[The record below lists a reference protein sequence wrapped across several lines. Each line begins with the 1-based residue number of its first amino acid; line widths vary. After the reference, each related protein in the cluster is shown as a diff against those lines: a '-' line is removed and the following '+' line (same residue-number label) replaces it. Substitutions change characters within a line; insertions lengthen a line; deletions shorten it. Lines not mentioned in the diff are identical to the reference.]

1 MTELV
6 GKVRVHELPTLSEDV
21 AGVVVLASKEQT
33 EYQLPIEKL
42 GGTEVTVSPSA
53 NNILKSNNDG
63 LFVNGAHPVVP
74 KIDAKTLSGNMVVEK
89 TLTGGAVIC
98 KTTVDVNNRLGVSQL
113 SGVSIY
119 SQCLLENK
127 LVYLAA
133 DGSII
138 DAYFYVSNTK
148 TTASTIT
155 HTIRVVLAKVP
166 SKVINI
172 DDLSETEVQYENG
185 NLPVKIVIKHLAGTT
200 LSQNGMK

>member
-1 MTELV
+1 MAELV
-6 GKVRVHELPTLSEDV
+6 GKVRIHELETLSEDIT
-21 AGVVVLASKEQT
+21 GVVVLASKEQT

-63 LFVNGAHPVVP
+63 LFVDGAHPIIP
-74 KIDAKTLSGNMVVEK
+74 KMDAKTLSGNMVVEK

-133 DGSII
+133 DGGII
-138 DAYFYVSNTK
+138 DAYFYVSGTK

-155 HTIRVVLAKVP
+155 HTIRVVLAKIP
-166 SKVINI
+166 SKVIDI
-172 DDLSETEVQYENG
+172 TDLSETEVQYENS
-185 NLPVKIVIKHLAGTT
+185 NLPVKIVINHLAGTT

>member
-21 AGVVVLASKEQT
+21 TGVVVLASKEQT
-33 EYQLPIEKL
+33 EYQLPIENL

-53 NNILKSNNDG
+53 NNILRSNNDG

>member
-21 AGVVVLASKEQT
+21 TGVVVLASKEQT

-89 TLTGGAVIC
+89 TF
-98 KTTVDVNNRLGVSQL
+98 DVNNRLGVSQL

>member
-1 MTELV
+1 M
-6 GKVRVHELPTLSEDV
+6 
-21 AGVVVLASKEQT
+21 
-33 EYQLPIEKL
+33 
-42 GGTEVTVSPSA
+42 SPSA
-53 NNILKSNNDG
+53 NNILKSNSDG
-63 LFVNGAHPVVP
+63 LFVNGAHPIVP

-98 KTTVDVNNRLGVSQL
+98 KTTVNVNNRLGVTQL

-133 DGSII
+133 DGGII
-138 DAYFYVSNTK
+138 DAYFYVSGTK

-166 SKVINI
+166 SKVVDIT
-172 DDLSETEVQYENG
+172 DLSETEVQYENS

>member
-1 MTELV
+1 
-6 GKVRVHELPTLSEDV
+6 
-21 AGVVVLASKEQT
+21 GVVVLASKEQT

-53 NNILKSNNDG
+53 NNILKSNSDG
-63 LFVNGAHPVVP
+63 LFVDGTHPIIP
-74 KIDAKTLSGNMVVEK
+74 KMDAKTLSGNMVVEK

-113 SGVSIY
+113 SGLSIY

-127 LVYLAA
+127 LVYLAE

-138 DAYFYVSNTK
+138 DAYFYISNTK

-166 SKVINI
+166 SKVVDIT
-172 DDLSETEVQYENG
+172 DLSETEVQYENG

>member
-1 MTELV
+1 MAELV

-21 AGVVVLASKEQT
+21 TGVVVLASKEQT

-53 NNILKSNNDG
+53 NNILKTNNDG
-63 LFVNGAHPVVP
+63 LFVNGAHPIVP

-98 KTTVDVNNRLGVSQL
+98 KITVDVNNRLGVTQL
-113 SGVSIY
+113 SGISIY

-148 TTASTIT
+148 NTASTIT

-166 SKVINI
+166 SKVIDI
-172 DDLSETEVQYENG
+172 VDLSETEVQYENG

>member
-1 MTELV
+1 MAELV
-6 GKVRVHELPTLSEDV
+6 GKVRIHELETLSEDIT
-21 AGVVVLASKEQT
+21 GVVVLASKEQT

-63 LFVNGAHPVVP
+63 LFVDGAHPIIP
-74 KIDAKTLSGNMVVEK
+74 KMDAKTLSGNMVVEK

-127 LVYLAA
+127 LVYLAE

-138 DAYFYVSNTK
+138 DAYFYISNTK

-166 SKVINI
+166 SKVVDIT
-172 DDLSETEVQYENG
+172 DLSETEVQYENS

>member
-1 MTELV
+1 MAELV
-6 GKVRVHELPTLSEDV
+6 GKVRIHELETLSEDIT
-21 AGVVVLASKEQT
+21 GVVVLASKEQT

-63 LFVNGAHPVVP
+63 LFVDGTHPIIP
-74 KIDAKTLSGNMVVEK
+74 KMDAKTLSGNMVVEK

-127 LVYLAA
+127 LVYLGE

-138 DAYFYVSNTK
+138 DAYFYISNTK

-166 SKVINI
+166 SKVIDI
-172 DDLSETEVQYENG
+172 TDLSETEVQYENG

>member
-1 MTELV
+1 M
-6 GKVRVHELPTLSEDV
+6 
-21 AGVVVLASKEQT
+21 
-33 EYQLPIEKL
+33 
-42 GGTEVTVSPSA
+42 SPSA
-53 NNILKSNNDG
+53 NNILKSNSDG
-63 LFVNGAHPVVP
+63 LFVNGAHPIVP
-74 KIDAKTLSGNMVVEK
+74 KIDAKTVSGNMVVEK

-98 KTTVDVNNRLGVSQL
+98 KTTVDVNNRLGVTQL

-148 TTASTIT
+148 NTASTIT

-166 SKVINI
+166 SKVIDI
-172 DDLSETEVQYENG
+172 TDLSETEVQYENS

>member
-1 MTELV
+1 MDELV
-6 GKVRVHELPTLSEDV
+6 GKVRIHELETLSEDIT
-21 AGVVVLASKEQT
+21 GVVVLASKEQT

-63 LFVNGAHPVVP
+63 LFVNGAHPIVP
-74 KIDAKTLSGNMVVEK
+74 KIDAETLSGNMVVEK

-113 SGVSIY
+113 SGISIY

-138 DAYFYVSNTK
+138 DAYFYVSKTK
-148 TTASTIT
+148 NTASTIT

-166 SKVINI
+166 SKVIDI
-172 DDLSETEVQYENG
+172 TDLSETEVQYENG

>member
-21 AGVVVLASKEQT
+21 TGVVVLASKEQT
-33 EYQLPIEKL
+33 EYQLPIENL

>member
-1 MTELV
+1 MAELV
-6 GKVRVHELPTLSEDV
+6 GKVRIHELPTLSEDV
-21 AGVVVLASKEQT
+21 TGVVVLASKEQT

-42 GGTEVTVSPSA
+42 GGTEVTVSPST

-63 LFVNGAHPVVP
+63 LFVNGAHPIVP

-113 SGVSIY
+113 SGISIY

-148 TTASTIT
+148 NTASTIT

-166 SKVINI
+166 SKVIDI
-172 DDLSETEVQYENG
+172 VDLSETEVQYENG

>member
-98 KTTVDVNNRLGVSQL
+98 KTTVDVNNRVGVSQL

>member
-1 MTELV
+1 MAELV
-6 GKVRVHELPTLSEDV
+6 GKVRIHELPTLSEDV
-21 AGVVVLASKEQT
+21 TGVVVLASKEQT

-63 LFVNGAHPVVP
+63 LFVNGAHPIVP

-113 SGVSIY
+113 SGISIY

-138 DAYFYVSNTK
+138 DAYFYVSGTK

-166 SKVINI
+166 SKVIDI
-172 DDLSETEVQYENG
+172 ADLSETEVQYENS

>member
-1 MTELV
+1 MAELV
-6 GKVRVHELPTLSEDV
+6 GKVRVHELPTLSDDV
-21 AGVVVLASKEQT
+21 TGVVVLASKEQT
-33 EYQLPIEKL
+33 EYQLPIENL
-42 GGTEVTVSPSA
+42 GGGEVTVSPSA
-53 NNILKSNNDG
+53 NNILKSNSDG
-63 LFVNGAHPVVP
+63 LFVNGAHPIVP
-74 KIDAKTLSGNMVVEK
+74 KMDAKTVSGNMVVEK

-98 KTTVDVNNRLGVSQL
+98 KTTVDVNNRLGVTQL

-133 DGSII
+133 DGGII
-138 DAYFYVSNTK
+138 DAYFYVSGTK

-155 HTIRVVLAKVP
+155 HTIRVVLAKIP
-166 SKVINI
+166 SKVIDI
-172 DDLSETEVQYENG
+172 TDLSETEVQYENS

>member
-1 MTELV
+1 MAELV
-6 GKVRVHELPTLSEDV
+6 GKVRIHELETLSEDIT
-21 AGVVVLASKEQT
+21 GVVVLASKEQT

-63 LFVNGAHPVVP
+63 LFVDGAHPIIP
-74 KIDAKTLSGNMVVEK
+74 KMDAKTLSGNMVVEK

-98 KTTVDVNNRLGVSQL
+98 KTTVDVNNRLGVTQL

-133 DGSII
+133 DGGII
-138 DAYFYVSNTK
+138 DAYFYVSGTK
-148 TTASTIT
+148 TTAGTIT
-155 HTIRVVLAKVP
+155 HTIRVVLAKLP
-166 SKVINI
+166 SKVIDI
-172 DDLSETEVQYENG
+172 TDLSETEVQYENS
-185 NLPVKIVIKHLAGTT
+185 NLPVKIVIKHLTGTT